1 MKKILVLLAVAFM
14 GASAGYAQSAIELAK
29 QQRELD
35 KVNMDMLN
43 AKPSK
48 DAKKQAKQRTKDGW
62 EVPAGGL
69 SMASQFTRAQL
80 MRQELMANDAG
91 EPVARYIL
99 HEATVTSGSESVGY
113 SSARAQCQAEIA
125 SMLETKIAAAM
136 KRKQDNAQNSA
147 IDATT
152 VDKFHERGRAITD
165 ATLSMMT
172 PVVHIYRVL
181 SNNNYQVQVTV
192 AYDKKVMKK
201 QMKRQLAEELEA
213 EGDGLDSELDGI
225 VDEVLSEEF

>member
-35 KVNMDMLN
+35 EVNMDMLN

-125 SMLETKIAAAM
+125 SMLETKM
-136 KRKQDNAQNSA
+136 
-147 IDATT
+147 
-152 VDKFHERGRAITD
+152 
-165 ATLSMMT
+165 
-172 PVVHIYRVL
+172 VHIYRVL
-181 SNNNYQVQVTV
+181 PNNNYQVQVTV

>member
-1 MKKILVLLAVAFM
+1 MKKIMVLLAVAFM
-14 GASAGYAQSAIELAK
+14 TASAGYAQSAIELAK
-29 QQRELD
+29 QQRELN

-43 AKPSK
+43 MKPSK
-48 DAKKQAKQRTKDGW
+48 DAKKQAKQRAKDGW
-62 EVPAGGL
+62 EVPAGSL
-69 SMASQFTRAQL
+69 SMANQFTRAQL

-125 SMLETKIAAAM
+125 SMLQTKIAAAI

-152 VDKFHERGRAITD
+152 VDKFHERGKSITE

-181 SNNNYQVQVTV
+181 PNNNYQVQVTI
-192 AYDKKVMKK
+192 AYDKK
-201 QMKRQLAEELEA
+201 
-213 EGDGLDSELDGI
+213 DP
-225 VDEVLSEEF
+225 

>member
-80 MRQELMANDAG
+80 MRQELMAYPQHYYTN
-91 EPVARYIL
+91 PVLKNNSVNRYYLYNARL
-99 HEATVTSGSESVGY
+99 HVGS
-113 SSARAQCQAEIA
+113 
-125 SMLETKIAAAM
+125 
-136 KRKQDNAQNSA
+136 
-147 IDATT
+147 
-152 VDKFHERGRAITD
+152 H
-165 ATLSMMT
+165 
-172 PVVHIYRVL
+172 
-181 SNNNYQVQVTV
+181 SN
-192 AYDKKVMKK
+192 
-201 QMKRQLAEELEA
+201 
-213 EGDGLDSELDGI
+213 I
-225 VDEVLSEEF
+225 

>member
-1 MKKILVLLAVAFM
+1 M
-14 GASAGYAQSAIELAK
+14 
-29 QQRELD
+29 
-35 KVNMDMLN
+35 
-43 AKPSK
+43 
-48 DAKKQAKQRTKDGW
+48 
-62 EVPAGGL
+62 VPAGSL

-91 EPVARYIL
+91 EPTSRYIL

-125 SMLETKIAAAM
+125 SLLETKIAAAM
-136 KRKQDNAQNSA
+136 KRKQDNAENSA

-152 VDKFHERGRAITD
+152 VGKFHERSKAITE

-181 SNNNYQVQVTV
+181 PNNNYQVQVTV

-213 EGDGLDSELDGI
+213 EGDGLDNELDGI
-225 VDEVLSEEF
+225 VDEVLSESYE

>member
-1 MKKILVLLAVAFM
+1 
-14 GASAGYAQSAIELAK
+14 
-29 QQRELD
+29 
-35 KVNMDMLN
+35 
-43 AKPSK
+43 
-48 DAKKQAKQRTKDGW
+48 
-62 EVPAGGL
+62 
-69 SMASQFTRAQL
+69 
-80 MRQELMANDAG
+80 
-91 EPVARYIL
+91 
-99 HEATVTSGSESVGY
+99 
-113 SSARAQCQAEIA
+113 
-125 SMLETKIAAAM
+125 MLETKIAAAM

-165 ATLSMMT
+165 ATL
-172 PVVHIYRVL
+172 
-181 SNNNYQVQVTV
+181 QVTV

>member
-91 EPVARYIL
+91 E
-99 HEATVTSGSESVGY
+99 SVGY

-181 SNNNYQVQVTV
+181 PNNNYQVQVTV

>member
-1 MKKILVLLAVAFM
+1 MKKIMVLLAVVFM
-14 GASAGYAQSAIELAK
+14 TASAGYAQSAIELAK
-29 QQRELD
+29 QQRELN

-43 AKPSK
+43 MKPSK

-62 EVPAGGL
+62 EVPAGSL
-69 SMASQFTRAQL
+69 SMANQFTRAQL

-91 EPVARYIL
+91 EPVTRYIL

-125 SMLETKIAAAM
+125 SMLQTKIAAAM

-152 VDKFHERGRAITD
+152 VDKFHERGQAITE

-181 SNNNYQVQVTV
+181 PNNNYQVQVTI
-192 AYDKKVMKK
+192 AYDKKVMKD
-201 QMKRQLAEELEA
+201 QMKRQLAKELEA
-213 EGDGLDSELDGI
+213 EGDELDSELGDI
-225 VDEVLSEEF
+225 VDEVLSGDF

>member
-43 AKPSK
+43 AKPSN
-48 DAKKQAKQRTKDGW
+48 DEMKQAKQRTKDGW

-113 SSARAQCQAEIA
+113 SSARAQCQAEIP
-125 SMLETKIAAAM
+125 KVGDAM
-136 KRKQDNAQNSA
+136 EIVGIKPDRLSTT
-147 IDATT
+147 IATT

-181 SNNNYQVQVTV
+181 PNNNYQVQVTV

>member
-172 PVVHIYRVL
+172 PVVHIYHV
-181 SNNNYQVQVTV
+181 
-192 AYDKKVMKK
+192 
-201 QMKRQLAEELEA
+201 
-213 EGDGLDSELDGI
+213 
-225 VDEVLSEEF
+225 

>member
-1 MKKILVLLAVAFM
+1 
-14 GASAGYAQSAIELAK
+14 
-29 QQRELD
+29 
-35 KVNMDMLN
+35 
-43 AKPSK
+43 
-48 DAKKQAKQRTKDGW
+48 
-62 EVPAGGL
+62 
-69 SMASQFTRAQL
+69 
-80 MRQELMANDAG
+80 
-91 EPVARYIL
+91 
-99 HEATVTSGSESVGY
+99 
-113 SSARAQCQAEIA
+113 
-125 SMLETKIAAAM
+125 MLETKIAAAM

-181 SNNNYQVQVTV
+181 PNNNYQVQVTV

>member
-69 SMASQFTRAQL
+69 SMASQFTRAQ
-80 MRQELMANDAG
+80 LMANDAG

-181 SNNNYQVQVTV
+181 PNNNYQVQVTV

-213 EGDGLDSELDGI
+213 EGDGLDSELD
-225 VDEVLSEEF
+225 EVLSEEF

>member
-99 HEATVTSGSESVGY
+99 HEATGSESVGY

-181 SNNNYQVQVTV
+181 PNNNYQVQVTV

>member
-14 GASAGYAQSAIELAK
+14 GASEGYAQSAIELAK

-62 EVPAGGL
+62 EVPGGS

-99 HEATVTSGSESVGY
+99 HEATVTSGSGSVGY

-181 SNNNYQVQVTV
+181 PNNNYQVQVTV